1 MNISGVFPDSDGGPI
16 SSTGKKTAE
25 VAVGNLILS
34 ALDPAEREGLW
45 PYLELFPLQWHGSL
59 HEPGE
64 PVEFAYFPNSGAVSL
79 MVVLKDGKSVEVGI
93 VGSDGFLGAGLTA
106 GLDKSPYR
114 ALVQVLGDAYRI
126 RANALRDLLPGVP
139 GFRNLMT
146 RYALVQSMQLAQ
158 TAACNRL
165 HSLDQRLARWLLMSH
180 DRVNSQTL
188 NMTHERLANLLGTD
202 RPSVSDVAS
211 SFQKHGIIAYKRGI
225 VKILSRRKL
234 KESAC
239 ECYEI
244 MQEYHSQ
251 LGLR

>member
-1 MNISGVFPDSDGGPI
+1 MFPDNDGGPI
-16 SSTGKKTAE
+16 PSTGKKAAE
-25 VAVGNLILS
+25 VAVGNLLLS
-34 ALDPAEREGLW
+34 SLDPAEREALW
-45 PYLELFPLQWHGSL
+45 PYLELFPLEWHGSL

-64 PVEFAYFPNSGAVSL
+64 PIEFAYFPNKGVVSL
-79 MVVLKDGKSVEVGI
+79 MVVVKDGKSVEVGL
-93 VGSDGFLGAGLTA
+93 VGNDGFLGAPLAGGLA
-106 GLDKSPYR
+106 KSPYR
-114 ALVQVLGDAYRI
+114 ALVQVPGEAYRI
-126 RANALRDLLPGVP
+126 RANALRDLLPAAP
-139 GFRNLMT
+139 QLRNLIT

-165 HSLDQRLARWLLMSH
+165 HALDQRLARWLLMTH
-180 DRVNSQTL
+180 DRANSQTL

-239 ECYEI
+239 ECYDI